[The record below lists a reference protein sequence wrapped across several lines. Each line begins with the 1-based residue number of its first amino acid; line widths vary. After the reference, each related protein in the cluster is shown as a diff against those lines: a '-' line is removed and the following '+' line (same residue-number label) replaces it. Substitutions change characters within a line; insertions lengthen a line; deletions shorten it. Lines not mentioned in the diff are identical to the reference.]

1 MRHSLIA
8 LALLTGLAGPASAQ
22 ISLSIGL
29 PNVRIGLNLPL
40 FPQLVLVPGYPV
52 YYAPG
57 VQSNY
62 FYYDGLY
69 WVYENDNWYS
79 SDWYNGP
86 WAFVDPGRVPLFVLR
101 VPVRYYRSPPSYFRG
116 WAGSAPPRWGE
127 HWGPGWQQQ
136 RPGWDRWNRGAAPPP
151 APLPTYQRRYPES
164 RYPQPEQQ
172 REVRQQNDHPQPRN
186 PVLTP
191 PTIPRPAPEG
201 RKAHPPEPQGPT
213 RQAEPP
219 REAPRQPQRDTP
231 RENPREVPREAPRS
245 PPANTPQGQPREQ
258 APPGRGPEP
267 GRGKGNDKGNDKG
280 RDDGEEGDRKK
291 PGR

>member
-22 ISLSIGL
+22 VSLTIGL

-62 FYYDGLY
+62 FFYDGMY
-69 WVYENDNWYS
+69 WVYENDNWYA

-86 WAFVDPGRVPLFVLR
+86 WAFVDPGQVPLFVLR

-116 WAGSAPPRWGE
+116 WAGNAPPRWGE
-127 HWGPGWQQQ
+127 HWGPGWQQR
-136 RPGWDRWNRGAAPPP
+136 RPGWDRWNRGAAPRP
-151 APLPTYQRRYPES
+151 APLPTYQMRFPES
-164 RYPQPEQQ
+164 RYPQPDQQ
-172 REVRQQNDHPQPRN
+172 REVRQQNDRRQ
-186 PVLTP
+186 
-191 PTIPRPAPEG
+191 
-201 RKAHPPEPQGPT
+201 PQGPS
-213 RQAEPP
+213 RQVEPP
-219 REAPRQPQRDTP
+219 REAPRQAPRDAP
-231 RENPREVPREAPRS
+231 REPPRN
-245 PPANTPQGQPREQ
+245 PPANTPQGQPREPAREQPREQ
-258 APPGRGPEP
+258 APPGRGPEQ
-267 GRGKGNDKGNDKG
+267 GRGRDNGHDKGRDKG
-280 RDDGEEGDRKK
+280 RDDGDEGDRKK